1 METLTF
7 EKLPEAVS
15 KLQEKL
21 NDIEQLLLE
30 AIKYPAETDELLTIS

>member
-21 NDIEQLLLE
+21 NNIEQLLLE
-30 AIKYPAETDELLTIS
+30 ASNYPAERIE